1 MEKHGDVVEKM
12 IELQKRMILWKLKK
26 DGINLLLGNRVQ
38 NPPQIFD
45 SKGLPWELRLKKK
58 ENAQEPLR
66 EKNHVFFF
74 QNKKELSHLSL
85 EEHRHAHVCPVW
97 SGNCE
102 REGESRGKSQ

>member
-74 QNKKELSHLSL
+74 KTKKNFPTFLWRNIDMHMCVRFGVGTVNEK
-85 EEHRHAHVCPVW
+85 V
-97 SGNCE
+97 
-102 REGESRGKSQ
+102 K